1 MWPAFEQPASRVLAA
16 VHLAQYRAVEEVAK
30 AHGIPL
36 DKVAGNATLEEEMQ
50 VAVASAGESDDLL
63 SVVG

>member
-1 MWPAFEQPASRVLAA
+1 MLAA